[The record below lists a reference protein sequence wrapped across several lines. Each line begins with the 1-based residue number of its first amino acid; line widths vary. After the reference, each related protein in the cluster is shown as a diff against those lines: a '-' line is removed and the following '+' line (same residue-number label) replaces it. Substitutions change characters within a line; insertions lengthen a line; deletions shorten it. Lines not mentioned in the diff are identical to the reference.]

1 MGKISQVATAKDAL
15 AFLKA
20 AVIDYPNP
28 AVRVMAVVII
38 ASVVVSLL
46 AAMTNN
52 YSWVDKTWSILPVY
66 YAVSIAFYSVKTFG
80 AELHP
85 RMALIAALVWIWGS
99 RLTYNFYRKG
109 GYALTGEDYRWK
121 IIQEGANPILFQIFN
136 VVFIAFI
143 QNVLLASIVSPVY
156 VAWAASY
163 DARNKMTISLNE
175 VDILAGILALTC
187 LIIETIADQQQ
198 WNFQTAK
205 YAAIK
210 ARRRLTGP
218 FAKGFIDSGLF
229 RYSRHPNFFAEQCFW
244 WSMCLFATAAT
255 GKWIGWWMGGAAA
268 LTALFQG
275 RTTTA
280 AAGGSTAAAGRR
292 SPAVVK
298 KSPRGLSA
306 SAPAVEAAPPA
317 PVAVVEEVAVAAATP
332 PAPHSRGRST
342 ARRASAPAKKPATSR
357 SRSAPKKGSAAP
369 KKKAATAS
377 PAKKPAAV
385 RSASRGAAAK
395 KAKASAPA
403 AAGPKKAA
411 SPAARRITR
420 SRA

>member
-1 MGKISQVATAKDAL
+1 M
-15 AFLKA
+15 
-20 AVIDYPNP
+20 
-28 AVRVMAVVII
+28 
-38 ASVVVSLL
+38 
-46 AAMTNN
+46 
-52 YSWVDKTWSILPVY
+52 Y

-275 RTTTA
+275 STWLTEKITAQKYPKYKDYQKTTSRLMLWFPGTTTA